1 MIEIKD
7 LWYTYPGRSEP
18 TLKGINLRVEKGEF
32 VLLTGPTGC
41 GKSTLLKTLN
51 GIIPHESGGILSGS
65 VKVKGMET
73 TDSNQME
80 ISKEVG
86 LVFQNPDDQIFSTIV
101 EDEVAFGPEN
111 LCFEQKEIDK
121 KVTEALQIVGMS
133 DHRLDSTNSLSGG
146 QKQRI
151 CIASMLAMEP
161 EILAMDEPVSQMDP
175 MGTHEVLNTVREL
188 NRKLK
193 TTILLVEHRLHELA
207 PFVDRVVIM
216 DNGKIVFDQ
225 PASKAFDNL
234 EIFYRLGLR
243 IPEPVELC
251 HNLGIKAS
259 PLSVSGALAV
269 LDREIKENNR
279 IPQLLLNPDKNPVTK
294 TSSRN
299 SSVENNAHGNNAY
312 RNNDS
317 ENNAHGNNA
326 HRNNN
331 SENNDSENNGSENNA
346 HGNNDSIIS
355 IQDLW
360 SGYEK
365 NKMVLKGIN
374 LEIRKGERLAI
385 MGTNGSGKST
395 LLLHLAAILKPDKGN
410 VKVFGEDTKSKNPYS
425 FAGKVGFVF
434 QNPDLMLF
442 CDSAEEEV
450 RFGPV
455 QLKYSN
461 VDERVRNSLEA
472 MSILPLRHDLP
483 QALSRGQ
490 RLRTAVASVLSINP
504 ELILLDEPTT
514 GQDKVNIEQMMDFFK
529 NNNSTLIF
537 CTHDIEVAMSY
548 ATRILVM
555 NDGQIIADGKGKEV
569 IKDTETL
576 KKASLTQPPV
586 VEIANHLGINA
597 FSVKEIVKTLTSGS
611 VEEINSES
619 IEEINSGSIEE
630 INSGSVEEI
639 NSGSVEEINSGSIEE
654 INSGS
659 AEEINSGSIEEIN
672 SGSVEGIKC

>member
-251 HNLGIKAS
+251 HSLGIKAS
-259 PLSVSGALAV
+259 PLSVNGALAV

-279 IPQLLLNPDKNPVTK
+279 IPQQFLQNPDKNPVTK
-294 TSSRN
+294 TSSKKT
-299 SSVENNAHGNNAY
+299 SSKKASVENNTHGNNDSENNAHGNNAH

-326 HRNNN
+326 HRNN
-331 SENNDSENNGSENNA
+331 DTENNA
-346 HGNNDSIIS
+346 HGNNDHGNNDHGNNDSIIS

-374 LEIRKGERLAI
+374 LEIRKGERVAI

-395 LLLHLAAILKPDKGN
+395 LLLHLAAILKPDKGS
-410 VKVFGEDTKSKNPYS
+410 VRVFGEDTRSKNPYS

-472 MSILPLRHDLP
+472 MSILPLRNDLP

-555 NDGQIIADGKGKEV
+555 NEGQIIADGKGKEV
-569 IKDTETL
+569 IKDTEIL

-586 VEIANHLGINA
+586 VEIANYLGINA
-597 FSVKEIVKTLTSGS
+597 FSVKELVKTLTSRS

-619 IEEINSGSIEE
+619 VEEINSESVEE
-630 INSGSVEEI
+630 INSESVEGINSGSVEEI
-639 NSGSVEEINSGSIEE
+639 NSRSI
-654 INSGS
+654 
-659 AEEINSGSIEEIN
+659 
-672 SGSVEGIKC
+672 EGIKC

>member
-151 CIASMLAMEP
+151 CIASMLAMNP

-251 HNLGIKAS
+251 HSLGIKAS

-269 LDREIKENNR
+269 LDREIIKENNR
-279 IPQLLLNPDKNPVTK
+279 IPQLLLNPDENPVTR
-294 TSSRN
+294 TSSRKA
-299 SSVENNAHGNNAY
+299 SVENNAFE
-312 RNNDS
+312 NNDS
-317 ENNAHGNNA
+317 ENNAH
-326 HRNNN
+326 RNNT
-331 SENNDSENNGSENNA
+331 SENNDSE
-346 HGNNDSIIS
+346 NNDSIIS

-365 NKMVLKGIN
+365 NKMILKGIN
-374 LEIRKGERLAI
+374 LEISKGERVAI

-395 LLLHLAAILKPDKGN
+395 LLLHLAAILKPDKGS
-410 VKVFGEDTKSKNPYS
+410 VRVFGEETRSKNPYS

-461 VDERVRNSLEA
+461 VEERVRNSLEA

-514 GQDKVNIEQMMDFFK
+514 GQDRVNIEQMMDFFK

-555 NDGQIIADGKGKEV
+555 NEGKIIADGKGREV

-576 KKASLTQPPV
+576 RKASLTQPPV

-597 FSVKEIVKTLTSGS
+597 FSVKELVKTLTSR
-611 VEEINSES
+611 S
-619 IEEINSGSIEE
+619 IEG

-639 NSGSVEEINSGSIEE
+639 NSGSVEG
-654 INSGS
+654 
-659 AEEINSGSIEEIN
+659 IN
-672 SGSVEGIKC
+672 SGSVEEINSRSVEGIKC

>member
-18 TLKGINLRVEKGEF
+18 TLKGINLTVEKGEF

-51 GIIPHESGGILSGS
+51 GIIPHESGGIFSGS

-73 TDSNQME
+73 TDSNQIE
-80 ISKEVG
+80 ISKDVG
-86 LVFQNPDDQIFSTIV
+86 LVFQNPDDQIFSTTV

-111 LCFEQKEIDK
+111 LCFEPKEIDRK
-121 KVTEALQIVGMS
+121 IGEALEIVGMA
-133 DHRLDSTNSLSGG
+133 DHRLASTNSLSGG

-151 CIASMLAMEP
+151 CIASMLAMMP

-207 PFVDRVVIM
+207 SFVDRIVIM
-216 DNGKIVFDQ
+216 DDGKIIFDQ
-225 PASKAFDNL
+225 PASKAFDYL
-234 EIFYRLGLR
+234 EVFYRLGLR

-251 HNLGIKAS
+251 HSLGIKAS
-259 PLSVSGALAV
+259 PLSVTGALAV
-269 LDREIKENNR
+269 LNRENFKENIRGFQNT
-279 IPQLLLNPDKNPVTK
+279 LNVEEILSTPAIK
-294 TSSRN
+294 TPSKPALDN
-299 SSVENNAHGNNAY
+299 SP
-312 RNNDS
+312 
-317 ENNAHGNNA
+317 
-326 HRNNN
+326 
-331 SENNDSENNGSENNA
+331 
-346 HGNNDSIIS
+346 IIS

-374 LEIRKGERLAI
+374 LKINKGERVAI

-395 LLLHLAAILKPDKGN
+395 LLLHLAAILKPHKGN
-410 VKVFGEDTKSKNPYS
+410 VKVFGEDTRPKNPYS
-425 FAGKVGFVF
+425 FAGRVGFVF

-442 CDSAEEEV
+442 CDSAEEEA

-455 QLKYSN
+455 QLKYN
-461 VDERVRNSLEA
+461 DIEERVRESLEA
-472 MSILPLRHDLP
+472 MSILHLKRDHP

-504 ELILLDEPTT
+504 EIILLDEPTT
-514 GQDKVNIEQMMDFFK
+514 GQDRVNIEQMMDFFK
-529 NNNSTLIF
+529 NNNLTMVF

-555 NDGQIIADGKGKEV
+555 NDGQIIADGKGKDV
-569 IKDTETL
+569 IKDVKSL
-576 KKASLTQPPV
+576 RKASLTQPPV
-586 VEIANHLGINA
+586 VKIANHLGIDA
-597 FSVKEIVKTLTSGS
+597 FSVKELVEMLTCK
-611 VEEINSES
+611 
-619 IEEINSGSIEE
+619 
-630 INSGSVEEI
+630 
-639 NSGSVEEINSGSIEE
+639 
-654 INSGS
+654 S
-659 AEEINSGSIEEIN
+659 AEA
-672 SGSVEGIKC
+672 IKC

>member
-18 TLKGINLRVEKGEF
+18 TLKGINLRVKKGEF

-51 GIIPHESGGILSGS
+51 GIIPHESGGIFSGS
-65 VKVKGMET
+65 VKVRGLET

-121 KVTEALQIVGMS
+121 KVEEALQIVGMS
-133 DHRLDSTNSLSGG
+133 GHRLASTNSLSGG

-151 CIASMLAMEP
+151 CIASMLAMTP
-161 EILAMDEPVSQMDP
+161 EVLAMDEPVSQMDP
-175 MGTHEVLNTVREL
+175 MGTHDVLNTVREL

-207 PFVDRVVIM
+207 PFVDRIVIM
-216 DNGKIVFDQ
+216 DDGKIVFDQ
-225 PASKAFDNL
+225 PVSKAFEHL
-234 EIFYRLGLR
+234 EVFYRLGLR

-251 HNLGIKAS
+251 HSLGIKAS

-269 LDREIKENNR
+269 LNSENFKEKPG
-279 IPQLLLNPDKNPVTK
+279 IPQLLLNPEGNPYAKNI
-294 TSSRN
+294 SRKDSIEN
-299 SSVENNAHGNNAY
+299 DSIENNAYGNNA
-312 RNNDS
+312 S
-317 ENNAHGNNA
+317 ENN
-326 HRNNN
+326 
-331 SENNDSENNGSENNA
+331 S
-346 HGNNDSIIS
+346 SIIS

-365 NKMVLKGIN
+365 KLMVLKGIN
-374 LEIRKGERLAI
+374 LEIHKGERVAV

-395 LLLHLAAILKPDKGN
+395 LLLHFAAILKPDKGS
-410 VKVFGEDTKSKNPYS
+410 VKVFGEDTRSKNPYS

-442 CDSAEEEV
+442 CDSAEEET

-461 VDERVRNSLEA
+461 IEERVRNSLEA
-472 MSILPLRHDLP
+472 MSILHLKHDLP

-514 GQDKVNIEQMMDFFK
+514 GQDRVNIEQMMDFFK
-529 NNNSTLIF
+529 NNNSTLVF

-555 NDGQIIADGKGKEV
+555 NEGQIIADGKGKEV
-569 IKDTETL
+569 IKDTESL
-576 KKASLTQPPV
+576 RKASLTQPPV
-586 VEIANHLGINA
+586 VEIANQLGVNA
-597 FSVKEIVKTLTSGS
+597 FSVKELVKTLTSRS
-611 VEEINSES
+611 VER
-619 IEEINSGSIEE
+619 
-630 INSGSVEEI
+630 
-639 NSGSVEEINSGSIEE
+639 
-654 INSGS
+654 
-659 AEEINSGSIEEIN
+659 
-672 SGSVEGIKC
+672 IKC

>member
-18 TLKGINLRVEKGEF
+18 TLKGINLKVEKGEF

-51 GIIPHESGGILSGS
+51 GIIPHESGGVFSGS

-73 TDSNQME
+73 TDSSHME

-111 LCFEQKEIDK
+111 LCFEQKEIDR
-121 KVTEALQIVGMS
+121 KVEEALQIVGMP

-151 CIASMLAMEP
+151 CIASMLAMMP
-161 EILAMDEPVSQMDP
+161 EVLAMDEPVSQMDP
-175 MGTHEVLNTVREL
+175 MGTHEVLNIVREL

-193 TTILLVEHRLHELA
+193 ITILLVEHRLHELA
-207 PFVDRVVIM
+207 PFADRIVIM

-225 PASKAFDNL
+225 PASKAFDHL
-234 EIFYRLGLR
+234 DIFYRLGLR

-251 HNLGIKAS
+251 HDLGIKAS
-259 PLSVSGALAV
+259 PLSVSGALAM
-269 LDREIKENNR
+269 LNGRNFKESMR
-279 IPQLLLNPDKNPVTK
+279 IPQTFPNKEKNTGVK
-294 TSSRN
+294 NN
-299 SSVENNAHGNNAY
+299 SINASLENNA
-312 RNNDS
+312 S
-317 ENNAHGNNA
+317 V
-326 HRNNN
+326 
-331 SENNDSENNGSENNA
+331 
-346 HGNNDSIIS
+346 IS
-355 IQDLW
+355 IKDLW

-374 LEIRKGERLAI
+374 LEIHKGERVAI

-395 LLLHLAAILKPDKGN
+395 LLLHLAAILKPDNGS

-442 CDSAEEEV
+442 CDSTEEEA

-455 QLKYSN
+455 HLKYDN
-461 VDERVRNSLEA
+461 IEERVRNSLEA
-472 MSILPLRHDLP
+472 MSILHLKHDLP

-490 RLRTAVASVLSINP
+490 RLRTAVASVLSIDP

-514 GQDKVNIEQMMDFFK
+514 GQDRVNIEQMMDFFK
-529 NNNSTLIF
+529 NNNSTLVF

-555 NDGQIIADGKGKEV
+555 NDGQIIADGKEKEV
-569 IKDTETL
+569 IKDTESL
-576 KKASLTQPPV
+576 RKASLTQPPV
-586 VEIANHLGINA
+586 VEIANQLGVDA
-597 FSVKEIVKTLTSGS
+597 FSVKELVEMLTCKR
-611 VEEINSES
+611 
-619 IEEINSGSIEE
+619 
-630 INSGSVEEI
+630 
-639 NSGSVEEINSGSIEE
+639 
-654 INSGS
+654 
-659 AEEINSGSIEEIN
+659 
-672 SGSVEGIKC
+672 VEGIKC

>member
-1 MIEIKD
+1 MLSIKPFFEKVVVCGCGIMIEIKD

-51 GIIPHESGGILSGS
+51 GIIPHESGGIFSGS

-73 TDSNQME
+73 TESNQIE

-86 LVFQNPDDQIFSTIV
+86 LVFQNPDDQIFSTTV

-111 LCFEQKEIDK
+111 LCFERKEIDR
-121 KVTEALQIVGMS
+121 KVEEALKIVGMPG
-133 DHRLDSTNSLSGG
+133 HRLASTNSLSGG

-151 CIASMLAMEP
+151 CIASMLAMSP

-175 MGTHEVLNTVREL
+175 RGTHEVLNTVREL

-207 PFVDRVVIM
+207 PFVDRIVIM
-216 DNGKIVFDQ
+216 DEGKIVFDQ
-225 PASKAFDNL
+225 PASKAFDHL
-234 EIFYRLGLR
+234 EVFYRLGLR

-251 HNLGIKAS
+251 HSLGIKAS
-259 PLSVSGALAV
+259 PLSVSGALAL
-269 LDREIKENNR
+269 LDTENFRKNIDISLPPPNPEESTVVIK
-279 IPQLLLNPDKNPVTK
+279 
-294 TSSRN
+294 N
-299 SSVENNAHGNNAY
+299 SSKKASTE
-312 RNNDS
+312 
-317 ENNAHGNNA
+317 
-326 HRNNN
+326 NNN
-331 SENNDSENNGSENNA
+331 SENNGGS
-346 HGNNDSIIS
+346 IVLM
-355 IQDLW
+355 QDLW

-374 LEIRKGERLAI
+374 LEINKGERVAI

-395 LLLHLAAILKPDKGN
+395 LLLHLAAILKPDKGS
-410 VKVFGEDTKSKNPYS
+410 VKVFEEDTRSKNPYS

-442 CDSAEEEV
+442 CDSAEEEA

-461 VDERVRNSLEA
+461 IEERVKNSLEA
-472 MSILPLRHDLP
+472 MSILPFRHDLP

-490 RLRTAVASVLSINP
+490 RLRTAVASVISINP

-514 GQDKVNIEQMMDFFK
+514 GQDRMNIEQMMDFFK

-555 NDGQIIADGKGKEV
+555 NDGKIIADGKGKEV
-569 IKDTETL
+569 IKDTESL
-576 KKASLTQPPV
+576 RKASLTQPPV

-597 FSVKEIVKTLTSGS
+597 FSVKELVKTLTSR
-611 VEEINSES
+611 
-619 IEEINSGSIEE
+619 
-630 INSGSVEEI
+630 
-639 NSGSVEEINSGSIEE
+639 
-654 INSGS
+654 S
-659 AEEINSGSIEEIN
+659 A
-672 SGSVEGIKC
+672 EGIKC

>member
-51 GIIPHESGGILSGS
+51 GIIPHESGGVFSGT
-65 VKVKGMET
+65 VKVKGLET
-73 TDSNQME
+73 ADSNQME

-86 LVFQNPDDQIFSTIV
+86 LVFQNPDDQIFSTTV

-121 KVTEALQIVGMS
+121 KVEEALKIVGMS
-133 DHRLDSTNSLSGG
+133 SHRLASTNSLSGG

-151 CIASMLAMEP
+151 CIASMLAMRP
-161 EILAMDEPVSQMDP
+161 EVLAMDEPVSQMDP

-207 PFVDRVVIM
+207 PFVDRIVIM
-216 DNGKIVFDQ
+216 DHGKIVFDQ
-225 PASKAFDNL
+225 PASKAFDHL
-234 EIFYRLGLR
+234 EVFYRLGLR

-251 HNLGIKAS
+251 HRLGIKAS

-269 LDREIKENNR
+269 LDRENFKENTR
-279 IPQLLLNPDKNPVTK
+279 VLQLLPNPEENTVIKN
-294 TSSRN
+294 SSRKA
-299 SSVENNAHGNNAY
+299 SVENNAHGN
-312 RNNDS
+312 S
-317 ENNAHGNNA
+317 AHGNNDHGNDA
-326 HRNNN
+326 H
-331 SENNDSENNGSENNA
+331 ENNA
-346 HGNNDSIIS
+346 SENNDSIIS

-374 LEIRKGERLAI
+374 LEIRKGERVAI

-410 VKVFGEDTKSKNPYS
+410 LKVFGEDTRSKNPYS
-425 FAGKVGFVF
+425 FAGKIGFVF

-442 CDSAEEEV
+442 CDSAEEEA

-461 VDERVRNSLEA
+461 IEERVRNSLEA

-490 RLRTAVASVLSINP
+490 RLRTAVASVLSITP

-514 GQDKVNIEQMMDFFK
+514 GQDRVNIEQMMDFFK
-529 NNNSTLIF
+529 NNDSTLIF

-569 IKDTETL
+569 IKDTESL
-576 KKASLTQPPV
+576 RKASLTQPPV
-586 VEIANHLGINA
+586 VEIANYLGVNA
-597 FSVKEIVKTLTSGS
+597 FSVKELVKTLTSR
-611 VEEINSES
+611 
-619 IEEINSGSIEE
+619 
-630 INSGSVEEI
+630 
-639 NSGSVEEINSGSIEE
+639 
-654 INSGS
+654 
-659 AEEINSGSIEEIN
+659 
-672 SGSVEGIKC
+672 SVEGIKC

>member
-51 GIIPHESGGILSGS
+51 GIIPHESGGIFSGS
-65 VKVKGMET
+65 VKIKGMET
-73 TDSNQME
+73 TESNQIE

-86 LVFQNPDDQIFSTIV
+86 LVFQNPDDQIFSTTV

-111 LCFEQKEIDK
+111 LCFERKEIDR
-121 KVTEALQIVGMS
+121 KVEEALKIVGMS
-133 DHRLDSTNSLSGG
+133 GHRLASTNSLSGG

-151 CIASMLAMEP
+151 CIASMLAMAP
-161 EILAMDEPVSQMDP
+161 EVLAMDEPVSQMDP
-175 MGTHEVLNTVREL
+175 RGTHEVLNTVREL

-207 PFVDRVVIM
+207 PFVDRIVIM
-216 DNGKIVFDQ
+216 DEGKIVFDQ
-225 PASKAFDNL
+225 PASKAFDHL
-234 EIFYRLGLR
+234 EVFYRLGLR

-251 HNLGIKAS
+251 HSLGIKAS
-259 PLSVSGALAV
+259 PLSVSGALAL
-269 LDREIKENNR
+269 LDTEDFKKNISVSQSSLNAEESTVVIKN
-279 IPQLLLNPDKNPVTK
+279 
-294 TSSRN
+294 SSRKA
-299 SSVENNAHGNNAY
+299 STE
-312 RNNDS
+312 
-317 ENNAHGNNA
+317 
-326 HRNNN
+326 NNN
-331 SENNDSENNGSENNA
+331 SENNNSENNNSENNGYENNDCK
-346 HGNNDSIIS
+346 NNSGSIVS

-374 LEIRKGERLAI
+374 LEINKGERIAI

-395 LLLHLAAILKPDKGN
+395 LLLHLAAILKPDKGS
-410 VKVFGEDTKSKNPYS
+410 VKVFEEDTRSKNPYS

-442 CDSAEEEV
+442 CDSAEEEA

-461 VDERVRNSLEA
+461 IEERVKNSLEA
-472 MSILPLRHDLP
+472 MSILPFRYDLP

-490 RLRTAVASVLSINP
+490 RLRTAVASVISINP

-514 GQDKVNIEQMMDFFK
+514 GQDRMNIEQMMDFFK

-555 NDGQIIADGKGKEV
+555 NNGKIIADGKGKEV
-569 IKDTETL
+569 IKDTESL
-576 KKASLTQPPV
+576 RKASLTQPPV

-597 FSVKEIVKTLTSGS
+597 FSVKELVKTLTSR
-611 VEEINSES
+611 
-619 IEEINSGSIEE
+619 
-630 INSGSVEEI
+630 
-639 NSGSVEEINSGSIEE
+639 
-654 INSGS
+654 S
-659 AEEINSGSIEEIN
+659 A
-672 SGSVEGIKC
+672 EGIKC

>member
-51 GIIPHESGGILSGS
+51 GIIPHESGGVFSGS

-73 TDSNQME
+73 TNSSQME

-121 KVTEALQIVGMS
+121 KVEEALQIVGMS
-133 DHRLDSTNSLSGG
+133 NHRLDSTNSLSGG

-151 CIASMLAMEP
+151 CIASMLAMMP
-161 EILAMDEPVSQMDP
+161 EVLAMDEPISQMDP
-175 MGTHEVLNTVREL
+175 MGTHEVLNTVRDL
-188 NRKLK
+188 NKKLK

-207 PFVDRVVIM
+207 PFVDRIVIM
-216 DNGKIVFDQ
+216 DDGKIVFDQ
-225 PASKAFDNL
+225 PASKAFDHL
-234 EIFYRLGLR
+234 EVFYRLGLR
-243 IPEPVELC
+243 IPESVELC
-251 HNLGIKAS
+251 HSLGIKAS
-259 PLSVSGALAV
+259 PLSVSGVLAI
-269 LDREIKENNR
+269 LNRENFKENAR
-279 IPQLLLNPDKNPVTK
+279 IPRLSPNPGENTVIK
-294 TSSRN
+294 TSSGKV
-299 SSVENNAHGNNAY
+299 SVENNDNRNNA
-312 RNNDS
+312 S
-317 ENNAHGNNA
+317 ENNV
-326 HRNNN
+326 
-331 SENNDSENNGSENNA
+331 
-346 HGNNDSIIS
+346 SIIS
-355 IQDLW
+355 IQNLW

-365 NKMVLKGIN
+365 DKMVLKGIN
-374 LEIRKGERLAI
+374 LEIRKGERVAI

-395 LLLHLAAILKPDKGN
+395 LLLHLAAILKSDKGN

-442 CDSAEEEV
+442 CDSVEEET
-450 RFGPV
+450 RFGPA
-455 QLKYSN
+455 QLNYSN
-461 VDERVRNSLEA
+461 IEEKVRNSLEA
-472 MSILPLRHDLP
+472 MSILPLRYDLP

-514 GQDKVNIEQMMDFFK
+514 GQDRVNIEQMMDFFK

-555 NDGQIIADGKGKEV
+555 NEGQIIADGKGKEV
-569 IKDTETL
+569 IKDTESL
-576 KKASLTQPPV
+576 RKASLTQPPV
-586 VEIANHLGINA
+586 VEIANHLGVNA
-597 FSVKEIVKTLTSGS
+597 FSVKELVKTLTSR
-611 VEEINSES
+611 
-619 IEEINSGSIEE
+619 
-630 INSGSVEEI
+630 
-639 NSGSVEEINSGSIEE
+639 
-654 INSGS
+654 
-659 AEEINSGSIEEIN
+659 
-672 SGSVEGIKC
+672 SVEGIRC

>member
-18 TLKGINLRVEKGEF
+18 TLKGINLIVEKGEF

-51 GIIPHESGGILSGS
+51 GIIPHESGGLFSGS
-65 VKVKGMET
+65 VKVKGIET
-73 TDSNQME
+73 TNSNQME

-86 LVFQNPDDQIFSTIV
+86 LVFQNPDDQIFSTTI

-111 LCFEQKEIDK
+111 LCFEQKEIDR
-121 KVTEALQIVGMS
+121 KVSEALQIVGMS
-133 DHRLDSTNSLSGG
+133 NHRLDSTNSLSGG

-151 CIASMLAMEP
+151 CIASMLAMTP

-175 MGTHEVLNTVREL
+175 VGTNEVLNTVREL

-193 TTILLVEHRLHELA
+193 TTIFLVEHRLHELA
-207 PFVDRVVIM
+207 PFVDRIVIM
-216 DNGKIVFDQ
+216 DDGKIVFDQ
-225 PASKAFDNL
+225 PASNAFDHL

-243 IPEPVELC
+243 IPESVELC
-251 HNLGIKAS
+251 HSLGIKAS
-259 PLSVSGALAV
+259 PLSVRGTLAV
-269 LDREIKENNR
+269 LDKEKVKENIR
-279 IPQLLLNPDKNPVTK
+279 VPQLLRNPEKNTIIK
-294 TSSRN
+294 IN
-299 SSVENNAHGNNAY
+299 SKKVSVENNA
-312 RNNDS
+312 S
-317 ENNAHGNNA
+317 ENNA
-326 HRNNN
+326 
-331 SENNDSENNGSENNA
+331 
-346 HGNNDSIIS
+346 SIVS
-355 IQDLW
+355 IQDMW

-374 LEIRKGERLAI
+374 LEIRKGERVAI

-410 VKVFGEDTKSKNPYS
+410 VRIFGEDTKSKNPYS

-450 RFGPV
+450 RFGPA

-461 VDERVRNSLEA
+461 IEERVITSLEA
-472 MSILPLRHDLP
+472 MSILPLRYDLP

-514 GQDKVNIEQMMDFFK
+514 GQDRVNIEQMMDFFK

-537 CTHDIEVAMSY
+537 CTHDIEVALSY

-555 NDGQIIADGKGKEV
+555 NEGQIIADGKGKEV

-576 KKASLTQPPV
+576 KKASLNQPPV

-597 FSVKEIVKTLTSGS
+597 FSVKELVKTLTSR
-611 VEEINSES
+611 
-619 IEEINSGSIEE
+619 
-630 INSGSVEEI
+630 
-639 NSGSVEEINSGSIEE
+639 
-654 INSGS
+654 
-659 AEEINSGSIEEIN
+659 
-672 SGSVEGIKC
+672 SVEGIKC

>member
-1 MIEIKD
+1 MIEIKN

-51 GIIPHESGGILSGS
+51 GIIPHESGGIFSGS
-65 VKVKGMET
+65 VKIKGMET
-73 TDSNQME
+73 TESNQIE

-86 LVFQNPDDQIFSTIV
+86 LVFQNPDDQIFSTTV

-111 LCFEQKEIDK
+111 LCFERKEIDR
-121 KVTEALQIVGMS
+121 KVEEALKIVGMS
-133 DHRLDSTNSLSGG
+133 GHRLASTNSLSGG

-151 CIASMLAMEP
+151 CIASMLAMSP

-175 MGTHEVLNTVREL
+175 RGTHEVLNTVREL

-207 PFVDRVVIM
+207 PFVDRIVIM
-216 DNGKIVFDQ
+216 DEGKIVFDQ
-225 PASKAFDNL
+225 PASKAFDHL
-234 EIFYRLGLR
+234 EVFYRLGLR

-251 HNLGIKAS
+251 HSLGIKAS
-259 PLSVSGALAV
+259 PLSVSGALAL
-269 LDREIKENNR
+269 LDKEDFKKNISVSQSSPNPEKSTVVIKN
-279 IPQLLLNPDKNPVTK
+279 
-294 TSSRN
+294 SSRKA
-299 SSVENNAHGNNAY
+299 STE
-312 RNNDS
+312 
-317 ENNAHGNNA
+317 
-326 HRNNN
+326 NNN
-331 SENNDSENNGSENNA
+331 SENNNSENNNSENNNSENNNSENNNSENNNSENNNSENNNSENNNSENNNSENNNSENNG
-346 HGNNDSIIS
+346 GSIVL

-374 LEIRKGERLAI
+374 LEINKGERVAI

-395 LLLHLAAILKPDKGN
+395 LLLHLAAILKPDKGS
-410 VKVFGEDTKSKNPYS
+410 VKVFEEDTRSKNPYS

-442 CDSAEEEV
+442 CDSAEEEA

-461 VDERVRNSLEA
+461 IEERVKNSLEA
-472 MSILPLRHDLP
+472 MSILPFRYDLP

-490 RLRTAVASVLSINP
+490 RLRTAVASVISINP

-514 GQDKVNIEQMMDFFK
+514 GQDRMNIEQMMDFFK

-555 NDGQIIADGKGKEV
+555 NDGKIIADGKGKEV
-569 IKDTETL
+569 IKDTESL
-576 KKASLTQPPV
+576 RKASLTQPPV

-597 FSVKEIVKTLTSGS
+597 FSVKELVKTLTSR
-611 VEEINSES
+611 
-619 IEEINSGSIEE
+619 
-630 INSGSVEEI
+630 
-639 NSGSVEEINSGSIEE
+639 
-654 INSGS
+654 S
-659 AEEINSGSIEEIN
+659 A
-672 SGSVEGIKC
+672 EGIKC

>member
-51 GIIPHESGGILSGS
+51 GIIPHESGGIFSGS
-65 VKVKGMET
+65 VKIKGMET
-73 TDSNQME
+73 TESNQIE

-86 LVFQNPDDQIFSTIV
+86 LVFQNPDDQIFSTTV

-111 LCFEQKEIDK
+111 LCFERKEIDR
-121 KVTEALQIVGMS
+121 KVEEALKIVGMS
-133 DHRLDSTNSLSGG
+133 GHRLASTNSLSGG

-151 CIASMLAMEP
+151 CIASMLAMSP

-175 MGTHEVLNTVREL
+175 RGTHEVLNTVREL

-207 PFVDRVVIM
+207 PFVDRIVIM
-216 DNGKIVFDQ
+216 DEGKIVFDQ
-225 PASKAFDNL
+225 PASKAFDHL
-234 EIFYRLGLR
+234 EVFYRLGLR

-251 HNLGIKAS
+251 HSLGIKAS
-259 PLSVSGALAV
+259 PLSVSGALAL
-269 LDREIKENNR
+269 LDTEDFIKNIN
-279 IPQLLLNPDKNPVTK
+279 IFQP
-294 TSSRN
+294 SRN
-299 SSVENNAHGNNAY
+299 PEESTVVIKNSSKKASTE
-312 RNNDS
+312 
-317 ENNAHGNNA
+317 
-326 HRNNN
+326 NNN
-331 SENNDSENNGSENNA
+331 SENNNSENNGYENN
-346 HGNNDSIIS
+346 GYENNDCKNNRSSIVS

-374 LEIRKGERLAI
+374 LEINKGERVAI

-395 LLLHLAAILKPDKGN
+395 LLLHLAAILKPDKGS
-410 VKVFGEDTKSKNPYS
+410 VKVFEEDTRSKNPYS

-442 CDSAEEEV
+442 CDSAEEEA

-461 VDERVRNSLEA
+461 IEERVKNSLEA
-472 MSILPLRHDLP
+472 MSILPFRYDLP

-490 RLRTAVASVLSINP
+490 RLRTAVASVISINP

-514 GQDKVNIEQMMDFFK
+514 GQDRMNIEQMMDFFK

-555 NDGQIIADGKGKEV
+555 NDGKIIADGKGKEV
-569 IKDTETL
+569 IKDTESL
-576 KKASLTQPPV
+576 RKASLTQPPV

-597 FSVKEIVKTLTSGS
+597 FSVKELVKTLTSR
-611 VEEINSES
+611 
-619 IEEINSGSIEE
+619 
-630 INSGSVEEI
+630 
-639 NSGSVEEINSGSIEE
+639 
-654 INSGS
+654 S
-659 AEEINSGSIEEIN
+659 A
-672 SGSVEGIKC
+672 EGIKC

>member
-251 HNLGIKAS
+251 HSLGIKAS
-259 PLSVSGALAV
+259 PLSVNGALAV

-279 IPQLLLNPDKNPVTK
+279 IPQQFLQNPDKNPVTK
-294 TSSRN
+294 TSSKKT
-299 SSVENNAHGNNAY
+299 SSKKASVENNTHGNNDSENNAHGNNAH

-326 HRNNN
+326 HRNN
-331 SENNDSENNGSENNA
+331 DTENNA
-346 HGNNDSIIS
+346 HGNNDHGNNDHGNNDSIIS

-374 LEIRKGERLAI
+374 LEIRKGERVAI

-395 LLLHLAAILKPDKGN
+395 LLLHLAAILKPDKGS
-410 VKVFGEDTKSKNPYS
+410 VRVFGEDTRSKNPYS

-472 MSILPLRHDLP
+472 MSILPLRNDLP

-555 NDGQIIADGKGKEV
+555 NEGQIIADGKGKEV
-569 IKDTETL
+569 IKDTEIL

-586 VEIANHLGINA
+586 VEIANYLGINA
-597 FSVKEIVKTLTSGS
+597 FSVKELVKTLTSRS

-619 IEEINSGSIEE
+619 VEG

-639 NSGSVEEINSGSIEE
+639 NSRSI
-654 INSGS
+654 
-659 AEEINSGSIEEIN
+659 
-672 SGSVEGIKC
+672 EGIKC

>member
-1 MIEIKD
+1 MKFVQVFFRKVVLKKLLNDVAFGKVVVCGCGIMIEIKD

-51 GIIPHESGGILSGS
+51 GIIPHESGGIFSGS

-73 TDSNQME
+73 TDSNHME

-86 LVFQNPDDQIFSTIV
+86 LVFQNPDDQIFSTTV

-111 LCFEQKEIDK
+111 LCFEQKEIDR
-121 KVTEALQIVGMS
+121 KVGEALQIVGMS
-133 DHRLDSTNSLSGG
+133 GHRLASTNSLSGG

-151 CIASMLAMEP
+151 CIASMLAMMP
-161 EILAMDEPVSQMDP
+161 EVLAMDEPVSQMDP
-175 MGTHEVLNTVREL
+175 VGTHEVLNTVREL

-207 PFVDRVVIM
+207 PFAERIVIM
-216 DNGKIVFDQ
+216 DDGKIVFDQ
-225 PASKAFDNL
+225 PASKAFDHL
-234 EIFYRLGLR
+234 EVFYRLGLR

-251 HNLGIKAS
+251 HSLGIKAS

-269 LDREIKENNR
+269 LDRENFKENTR
-279 IPQLLLNPDKNPVTK
+279 ISQLLPNPEENTGARGSLINSSFKNNA
-294 TSSRN
+294 SRN
-299 SSVENNAHGNNAY
+299 NAFGNNV
-312 RNNDS
+312 S
-317 ENNAHGNNA
+317 ENNA
-326 HRNNN
+326 
-331 SENNDSENNGSENNA
+331 SENNA
-346 HGNNDSIIS
+346 SIIF
-355 IQDLW
+355 IQNLW

-374 LEIRKGERLAI
+374 LEIRKGERIAI

-410 VKVFGEDTKSKNPYS
+410 VKVFGEDTRSKNPYS

-442 CDSAEEEV
+442 CDSVEEET

-461 VDERVRNSLEA
+461 IEERVRNSLEA
-472 MSILPLRHDLP
+472 MSILSLRHDLP

-514 GQDKVNIEQMMDFFK
+514 GQDRVNIEQMMDFFK
-529 NNNSTLIF
+529 NNNLTLIF

-569 IKDTETL
+569 IKDTESL
-576 KKASLTQPPV
+576 RKASLTQPPV
-586 VEIANHLGINA
+586 VEIANQLGVNA
-597 FSVKEIVKTLTSGS
+597 FSVKELVKMLTSR
-611 VEEINSES
+611 
-619 IEEINSGSIEE
+619 
-630 INSGSVEEI
+630 
-639 NSGSVEEINSGSIEE
+639 
-654 INSGS
+654 
-659 AEEINSGSIEEIN
+659 
-672 SGSVEGIKC
+672 SVEGIKC

>member
-51 GIIPHESGGILSGS
+51 GIIPHESGGIFSGN
-65 VKVKGMET
+65 VRVKGIET
-73 TDSNQME
+73 TDSNQIE
-80 ISKEVG
+80 ISKDVG
-86 LVFQNPDDQIFSTIV
+86 LVFQNPDDQIFSTTV

-111 LCFEQKEIDK
+111 LCFERKEINR
-121 KVTEALQIVGMS
+121 KVEEALQIVGMS
-133 DHRLDSTNSLSGG
+133 SHRLDSTNSLSGG

-151 CIASMLAMEP
+151 CIASMLSMMP
-161 EILAMDEPVSQMDP
+161 EVLAMDEPVSQMDP

-193 TTILLVEHRLHELA
+193 MTILLVEHRLHELA
-207 PFVDRVVIM
+207 PFADRIVIM
-216 DNGKIVFDQ
+216 DDGKIVFDQ

-251 HNLGIKAS
+251 HSLGIKAS
-259 PLSVSGALAV
+259 PLSVSGALDL
-269 LDREIKENNR
+269 LDRENFKENTR
-279 IPQLLLNPDKNPVTK
+279 ISKLPPNPEENTVIKA
-294 TSSRN
+294 SSRKA
-299 SSVENNAHGNNAY
+299 SVENNASGNNA
-312 RNNDS
+312 S
-317 ENNAHGNNA
+317 ENNA
-326 HRNNN
+326 
-331 SENNDSENNGSENNA
+331 SENNA
-346 HGNNDSIIS
+346 SIVY
-355 IQDLW
+355 IQNLW

-374 LEIRKGERLAI
+374 LEIRKGERVAI

-410 VKVFGEDTKSKNPYS
+410 VKVFGEDTRSKNPYS

-442 CDSAEEEV
+442 CDSAEEET

-461 VDERVRNSLEA
+461 IEERVRNSLEA
-472 MSILPLRHDLP
+472 MSILHLKHDLP

-514 GQDKVNIEQMMDFFK
+514 GQDRVNIEQMMDFFK

-569 IKDTETL
+569 IKDSESL
-576 KKASLTQPPV
+576 RKASLTQPPI
-586 VEIANHLGINA
+586 VEIANQLGINA
-597 FSVKEIVKTLTSGS
+597 FSVKELVKMLTSR
-611 VEEINSES
+611 
-619 IEEINSGSIEE
+619 
-630 INSGSVEEI
+630 
-639 NSGSVEEINSGSIEE
+639 
-654 INSGS
+654 
-659 AEEINSGSIEEIN
+659 
-672 SGSVEGIKC
+672 SVEGIKF

>member
-18 TLKGINLRVEKGEF
+18 TLKGINLTVEKGEF

-51 GIIPHESGGILSGS
+51 GIIPHESGGIFSGS
-65 VKVKGMET
+65 VKVKGLET
-73 TDSNQME
+73 VDSNQME

-86 LVFQNPDDQIFSTIV
+86 LVFQNPDDQIFSTTV

-111 LCFEQKEIDK
+111 LCFEQKEIDRK
-121 KVTEALQIVGMS
+121 IGEALEIVGMA
-133 DHRLDSTNSLSGG
+133 DHRLASTNALSGG

-151 CIASMLAMEP
+151 CIASMLAMMP

-207 PFVDRVVIM
+207 PFVDRIVIM
-216 DNGKIVFDQ
+216 DEGKIVFDQ
-225 PASKAFDNL
+225 PASKAFDYL
-234 EIFYRLGLR
+234 EVFYRLGLR

-251 HNLGIKAS
+251 HSLGIKAS
-259 PLSVSGALAV
+259 PLSVTGALAV
-269 LDREIKENNR
+269 LNRENFKENIRGFQNTLNVEE
-279 IPQLLLNPDKNPVTK
+279 IPSTPAIK
-294 TSSRN
+294 TPSKPALDN
-299 SSVENNAHGNNAY
+299 SP
-312 RNNDS
+312 
-317 ENNAHGNNA
+317 
-326 HRNNN
+326 
-331 SENNDSENNGSENNA
+331 
-346 HGNNDSIIS
+346 IIS

-374 LEIRKGERLAI
+374 LEINKGERVAI

-395 LLLHLAAILKPDKGN
+395 LLLHLAAILKPHKGN
-410 VKVFGEDTKSKNPYS
+410 VKVFGEDTRSKNPYS
-425 FAGKVGFVF
+425 FAGRVGFVF

-442 CDSAEEEV
+442 CDSAEEEA

-455 QLKYSN
+455 QLKYN
-461 VDERVRNSLEA
+461 DIEERVRESLEA
-472 MSILPLRHDLP
+472 MSILHLKRDHP

-504 ELILLDEPTT
+504 EIILLDEPTT
-514 GQDKVNIEQMMDFFK
+514 GQDRVNIEQMMDFFK
-529 NNNSTLIF
+529 NNNLTMVF

-555 NDGQIIADGKGKEV
+555 NDGQIIADGKGKDV
-569 IKDTETL
+569 IKDVKSL
-576 KKASLTQPPV
+576 RKASLTQPPV
-586 VEIANHLGINA
+586 VKIANHLGIDA
-597 FSVKEIVKTLTSGS
+597 FSVKELVEMLTCK
-611 VEEINSES
+611 
-619 IEEINSGSIEE
+619 
-630 INSGSVEEI
+630 
-639 NSGSVEEINSGSIEE
+639 
-654 INSGS
+654 S
-659 AEEINSGSIEEIN
+659 AEA
-672 SGSVEGIKC
+672 IKC

>member
-18 TLKGINLRVEKGEF
+18 TLKGINLTVEKGEF

-51 GIIPHESGGILSGS
+51 GIIPHESGGIFSGS

-73 TDSNQME
+73 TDSNQIE

-86 LVFQNPDDQIFSTIV
+86 LVFQNPDDQIFSTTV

-111 LCFEQKEIDK
+111 LCFEPKEIDRK
-121 KVTEALQIVGMS
+121 IGEALEIVGMA
-133 DHRLDSTNSLSGG
+133 DHRLASTNSLSGG

-151 CIASMLAMEP
+151 CIASMLAMMP

-207 PFVDRVVIM
+207 SFVDRIVIM
-216 DNGKIVFDQ
+216 DDGKIIFDQ
-225 PASKAFDNL
+225 PASKAFDYL
-234 EIFYRLGLR
+234 EVFYRLGLR

-251 HNLGIKAS
+251 HSLGIKAS
-259 PLSVSGALAV
+259 PLSVTGALAV
-269 LDREIKENNR
+269 LNRENFKENIRGFQNT
-279 IPQLLLNPDKNPVTK
+279 LNVEEILSTPAIK
-294 TSSRN
+294 TPSKPALDN
-299 SSVENNAHGNNAY
+299 SP
-312 RNNDS
+312 
-317 ENNAHGNNA
+317 
-326 HRNNN
+326 
-331 SENNDSENNGSENNA
+331 
-346 HGNNDSIIS
+346 IIS

-374 LEIRKGERLAI
+374 LKINKGERVAI

-395 LLLHLAAILKPDKGN
+395 LFLHLAAILKPHKGN
-410 VKVFGEDTKSKNPYS
+410 VKVFGEDTRPKNPYS
-425 FAGKVGFVF
+425 FAGRVGFVF

-442 CDSAEEEV
+442 CDSAEEEA

-455 QLKYSN
+455 QLKYN
-461 VDERVRNSLEA
+461 DIEERVRESLEA
-472 MSILPLRHDLP
+472 MSILHLKRDHP

-504 ELILLDEPTT
+504 EIILLDEPTT
-514 GQDKVNIEQMMDFFK
+514 GQDRVNIEQMMDFFK
-529 NNNSTLIF
+529 NNNSTMVF

-555 NDGQIIADGKGKEV
+555 NEGQIIADGKGKEV
-569 IKDTETL
+569 IKDVESL
-576 KKASLTQPPV
+576 RKASLTQPPV
-586 VEIANHLGINA
+586 VKIANHLGIDA
-597 FSVKEIVKTLTSGS
+597 FSVKELVEMLTCRNP
-611 VEEINSES
+611 E
-619 IEEINSGSIEE
+619 
-630 INSGSVEEI
+630 
-639 NSGSVEEINSGSIEE
+639 
-654 INSGS
+654 
-659 AEEINSGSIEEIN
+659 A
-672 SGSVEGIKC
+672 IKC